1 MAKAKKLKSGN
12 WRVLIF
18 DYTDEN
24 GKRHYKSF
32 TAATKKEAEYEAS
45 LYKLSEKSVVDGNIT
60 VKQALLRY
68 CDIKS
73 NVLSPV
79 TLLEYKRLVR
89 SKYKS
94 IENISLSKL
103 KKEQI
108 QIWINEYALEHSP
121 KSVRNV
127 YGLLSAALRVYSS
140 KMIND
145 IALPQKIKPDLY
157 VPTDKD
163 VQILLKYFSEKS
175 DVDMEVAVYL
185 AAFGTLRRS
194 EVCALTSSDIRGNI
208 IYITKA
214 KVAAEGGKW
223 VDKTTK
229 TVSSTRSIEMPDYI
243 INKLPKR
250 GKVVNLNPKQLSTR
264 FSNALDDLGLYH
276 FRFHDLRHYAASVM
290 HALGVPDQYI
300 MERGGW
306 SSDGTLKRI
315 YRNVMIDYKAKF
327 TNKMIQH
334 FEHMQEEINN

>member
-18 DYTDEN
+18 DYTDDN

-32 TAATKKEAEYEAS
+32 TAVTKKEAEYEAS
-45 LYKLSEKSVVDGNIT
+45 LYKLSEKSIVDGNIT

-208 IYITKA
+208 IYI
-214 KVAAEGGKW
+214 
-223 VDKTTK
+223 
-229 TVSSTRSIEMPDYI
+229 
-243 INKLPKR
+243 
-250 GKVVNLNPKQLSTR
+250 
-264 FSNALDDLGLYH
+264 
-276 FRFHDLRHYAASVM
+276 
-290 HALGVPDQYI
+290 
-300 MERGGW
+300 
-306 SSDGTLKRI
+306 
-315 YRNVMIDYKAKF
+315 
-327 TNKMIQH
+327 
-334 FEHMQEEINN
+334 